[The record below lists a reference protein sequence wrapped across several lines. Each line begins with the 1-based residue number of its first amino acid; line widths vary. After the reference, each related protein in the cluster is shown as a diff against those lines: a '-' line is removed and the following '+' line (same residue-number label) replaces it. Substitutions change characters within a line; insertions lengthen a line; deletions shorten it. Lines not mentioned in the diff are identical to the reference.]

1 LREAELASA
10 WVDPQNVK
18 MTLAA
23 EAHIDE
29 APHSVAERVLIVED
43 EPAARSGLEQLVKS
57 WGFVA
62 ESAGDGEEALQKV
75 TSFRPAI
82 VITDMVMPRMDGI
95 QLLRALQQQ
104 GADATTLLL
113 TAQGTVETAVE
124 AMKEGAYDY
133 LTKPVDIQRL
143 KILLDKIVERLET
156 LREVKALRRQLREHG
171 TFGSI
176 IGNSPEMRKIYQVIE
191 QAAPTNASVLIT
203 GESGTGKELVAQTI
217 HQLSPRATFPF
228 VAINC
233 AAIPETLL
241 ESEIFGH
248 EKGAFTGA
256 ADRRQGCFE
265 LADRGTLF
273 LDEIGEMTPATQ
285 VKLLRV
291 LQERKFRRLG
301 GRTEQTVDVRIL
313 AATNVEPAEA
323 VKQGK
328 LREDLY
334 YRLNVFSFRLPTLR
348 ERKDDLPL
356 LVQSF
361 INEFNSRNQ
370 KAIAGVDQQAMR
382 ILEHYN
388 WPGNVRELRNVI
400 ERATI
405 LSPGPFIEAKH
416 LPPVL
421 AAEPEPQ
428 HQPQLA
434 LAPGTTV
441 EEAERRLI
449 MMTLEHTRD
458 NKTRAAEILGIS
470 LKTLHNKRN
479 KLRLRP
485 KKTE

>member
-1 LREAELASA
+1 VTTTAEGTTILDGTPRVVS
-10 WVDPQNVK
+10 
-18 MTLAA
+18 
-23 EAHIDE
+23 
-29 APHSVAERVLIVED
+29 ERVLIVED
-43 EPAARSGLEQLVKS
+43 DPAARVGLEQLVKS

-62 ESAGDGEEALQKV
+62 ESASDGEEALEKV

-82 VITDMVMPRMDGI
+82 VISDLVMPRMDGLA
-95 QLLRALQQQ
+95 LLRALQQQ
-104 GADATTLLL
+104 GADVTTLLL

-143 KILLDKIVERLET
+143 KILLDKTVERLET
-156 LREVKALRRQLREHG
+156 MREVKALRRQLREHG
-171 TFGSI
+171 TFGSL
-176 IGNSPEMRKIYQVIE
+176 IGNSAEMRKIYQIVE
-191 QAAPTNASVLIT
+191 QAAPTGASVLIT

-217 HQLSPRATFPF
+217 HQLSPRAAHPF

-256 ADRRQGCFE
+256 ADRRPGCFE

-301 GRTEQTVDVRIL
+301 GRTEQSVDVRVI
-313 AATNVEPAEA
+313 AATNADPTEA
-323 VKQGK
+323 VKAGK

-334 YRLNVFSFRLPTLR
+334 YRLNVFAFRLPPLR
-348 ERKDDLPL
+348 ERKDDLAL
-356 LVQSF
+356 LIQAF
-361 INEFNSRNQ
+361 INEFNQRNQ
-370 KAIAGVDQQAMR
+370 KNVQGVDQQAMR
-382 ILEHYN
+382 LLEHYM

-405 LSPGPFIEAKH
+405 LCGGPFIEPKH
-416 LPPVL
+416 LPPTL
-421 AAEPEPQ
+421 AEEPAPE

-449 MMTLEHTRD
+449 LMTLEHTRD

-470 LKTLHNKRN
+470 LKTLHNKLN
-479 KLRLRP
+479 KLRLR
-485 KKTE
+485 KKSE

>member
-1 LREAELASA
+1 VDQRGAGELAVA
-10 WVDPQNVK
+10 VD
-18 MTLAA
+18 
-23 EAHIDE
+23 D
-29 APHSVAERVLIVED
+29 APRVVQERVLIVED
-43 EPAARSGLEQLVKS
+43 DAAARVGLEQLVKS
-57 WGFVA
+57 WGFIA

-82 VITDMVMPRMDGI
+82 VITDMVMPRMDGLT
-95 QLLRALQQQ
+95 LLRALQQQ
-104 GADATTLLL
+104 GADVTTLLL

-133 LTKPVDIQRL
+133 LTKPVDLKRL

-156 LREVKALRRQLREHG
+156 VREVKALRRQLREHG
-171 TFGSI
+171 TFGSL
-176 IGNSPEMRKIYQVIE
+176 IGSSAEMRKLYQVIE
-191 QAAPTNASVLIT
+191 QAAPTSASVLIM

-217 HQLSPRATFPF
+217 HQLSPRAAFPF

-256 ADRRQGCFE
+256 ADRRAGCFE
-265 LADRGTLF
+265 LADHGTLF

-291 LQERKFRRLG
+291 LQERTFRRLG
-301 GRTEQTVDVRIL
+301 GRQEQSVDVRVI
-313 AATNVEPAEA
+313 AATNINPAEA
-323 VKQGK
+323 VQKGT

-334 YRLNVFSFRLPTLR
+334 YRLNVFAMKLPTLR
-348 ERKDDLPL
+348 DRKEDMPL
-356 LVQSF
+356 LIQAF
-361 INEFNSRNQ
+361 INEFNARNQ
-370 KAIAGVDQQAMR
+370 RTVAGVDREAMR
-382 ILEHYN
+382 LLEHYQ

-405 LSPGPFIEAKH
+405 LAPGPFIEAAH
-416 LPPVL
+416 LPPAVTH
-421 AAEPEPQ
+421 EPGPESQ
-428 HQPQLA
+428 AHVA
-434 LAPGTTV
+434 LGPGTTV

-470 LKTLHNKRN
+470 LKTLHNKLN

-485 KKTE
+485 KKNE

>member
-1 LREAELASA
+1 
-10 WVDPQNVK
+10 
-18 MTLAA
+18 MTLLSEDVVSTQA
-23 EAHIDE
+23 ENTV
-29 APHSVAERVLIVED
+29 SERVLIVED
-43 EPAARSGLEQLVKS
+43 DAAARTGLEQLLKT
-57 WGFVA
+57 WGFIA
-62 ESAGDGEEALQKV
+62 ESAADGEEALEKL
-75 TSFRPAI
+75 TTFRPAI
-82 VITDMVMPRMDGI
+82 VISDLVMPRMDGLE
-95 QLLRALQQQ
+95 LLRALQGQ
-104 GADATTLLL
+104 GADVITLLL
-113 TAQGTVETAVE
+113 TAQGTVESAVE

-143 KILLDKIVERLET
+143 KILLDKIVERQST
-156 LREVKALRRQLREHG
+156 LREVKTLRRQLREFG
-171 TFGSI
+171 AFGSM
-176 IGNSPEMRKIYQVIE
+176 IGNSPEMRKIYQVVE
-191 QAAPTNASVLIT
+191 QAAPTSASVLIT

-217 HQLSPRATFPF
+217 HQLSPRNGFPF

-291 LQERKFRRLG
+291 LQERTFRRLG
-301 GRTEQTVDVRIL
+301 GRNEQSVDVRVI
-313 AATNVEPAEA
+313 AATNIDPVEA
-323 VKQGK
+323 VQKGK
-328 LREDLY
+328 LREDLF
-334 YRLNVFSFRLPTLR
+334 YRLNVFALRLPPLR
-348 ERKDDLPL
+348 ERKEDLPL
-356 LVQSF
+356 LVQAF
-361 INEFNSRNQ
+361 ITEFNARNQ
-370 KAIAGVDQQAMR
+370 KSIAGVDPEGMR
-382 ILEHYN
+382 LLDQYA

-405 LSPGPFIEAKH
+405 LAPGPFIEPRY
-416 LPPVL
+416 LPPPLTEERAV
-421 AAEPEPQ
+421 EQRPQ
-428 HQPQLA
+428 VA

-470 LKTLHNKRN
+470 LKTLHNKLN

-485 KKTE
+485 RKAE

>member
-1 LREAELASA
+1 
-10 WVDPQNVK
+10 
-18 MTLAA
+18 MTLVTDRSAG
-23 EAHIDE
+23 
-29 APHSVAERVLIVED
+29 APDTKVVSERVLIVED
-43 EPAARSGLEQLVKS
+43 EPAARIGLEQLVRS
-57 WGFVA
+57 WGFLA
-62 ESAGDGEEALQKV
+62 ESASDGEEALAKV
-75 TSFRPAI
+75 TTFRPAI
-82 VITDMVMPRMDGI
+82 VITDLVMPRLDGLG
-95 QLLRALQQQ
+95 LLRALQSQ
-104 GADATTLLL
+104 GADVTTLLL

-133 LTKPVDIQRL
+133 LTKPVDLQRL

-156 LREVKALRRQLREHG
+156 MREVKALRRQLRESG
-171 TFGSI
+171 TFGSM

-191 QAAPTNASVLIT
+191 QAAPTGASVLIT

-217 HQLSPRATFPF
+217 HQLSPRAKFPF

-256 ADRRQGCFE
+256 AERRQGCFE

-273 LDEIGEMTPATQ
+273 LDEIGEMTPTTQ

-291 LQERKFRRLG
+291 LQEQKFRRVG
-301 GRTEQTVDVRIL
+301 GRTEQSVDVRVL
-313 AATNVEPAEA
+313 AATNIDPVEA
-323 VKQGK
+323 VHTGK
-328 LREDLY
+328 LREDLF
-334 YRLNVFSFRLPTLR
+334 YRLNVFAMRLPPLR
-348 ERKDDLPL
+348 ERKEDLPL

-361 INEFNSRNQ
+361 INEFNTRNQ
-370 KAIAGVDQQAMR
+370 RSIAGVDHQAMR
-382 ILEHYN
+382 MLERHG

-405 LSPGPFIEAKH
+405 IAPGPFIEPKH
-416 LPPVL
+416 LPPSL
-421 AAEPEPQ
+421 AGEPAVTQ
-428 HQPQLA
+428 QPQVA

-470 LKTLHNKRN
+470 LKTLHNKLN

>member
-1 LREAELASA
+1 
-10 WVDPQNVK
+10 VNVR
-18 MTLAA
+18 AA
-23 EAHIDE
+23 GDVAVPVDE
-29 APHSVAERVLIVED
+29 APRAIQERVLIVED
-43 EPAARSGLEQLVKS
+43 DAAARAGLEQLVKA
-57 WGFVA
+57 WGFIA
-62 ESAGDGEEALQKV
+62 ESAADGEEALEKV

-82 VITDMVMPRMDGI
+82 VITDMVMPRMDGLA
-95 QLLRALQQQ
+95 LLRALQQQ
-104 GADATTLLL
+104 GADVTTLLL

-133 LTKPVDIQRL
+133 LTKPVDLKRL
-143 KILLDKIVERLET
+143 KILLDKIVERLDT
-156 LREVKALRRQLREHG
+156 VREVKALRRQLREHG
-171 TFGSI
+171 TFGPL
-176 IGNSPEMRKIYQVIE
+176 IGSAPEMRKLYQIIE
-191 QAAPTNASVLIT
+191 QAAPTSASVLIM

-217 HQLSPRATFPF
+217 HQLSPRAAFPF

-256 ADRRQGCFE
+256 ADRRAGCFE
-265 LADRGTLF
+265 LADHGTLF

-291 LQERKFRRLG
+291 LQERTFRRLG
-301 GRTEQTVDVRIL
+301 GRQEQSVDVRVI
-313 AATNVEPAEA
+313 AATNIDPAEA
-323 VKQGK
+323 VQKGR

-334 YRLNVFSFRLPTLR
+334 YRLNVFAMKLPTLR
-348 ERKDDLPL
+348 DRREDLPL
-356 LVQSF
+356 LIQSF
-361 INEFNSRNQ
+361 INEFNGRNQ
-370 KAIAGVDQQAMR
+370 RSIAGVDHEAMR
-382 ILEHYN
+382 LLEHYQ

-405 LSPGPFIEAKH
+405 LAPGPFIEAAH
-416 LPPVL
+416 LPPVVTH
-421 AAEPEPQ
+421 EPGPEPQ
-428 HQPQLA
+428 AQVA
-434 LAPGTTV
+434 LGPGTTV

-470 LKTLHNKRN
+470 LKTLHNKLN

>member
-1 LREAELASA
+1 
-10 WVDPQNVK
+10 
-18 MTLAA
+18 MTTTAG
-23 EAHIDE
+23 
-29 APHSVAERVLIVED
+29 ERVLIVED
-43 EPAARSGLEQLVKS
+43 EPATRVGLTELVRT
-57 WGFVA
+57 WGFTA
-62 ESAGDGEEALQKV
+62 ASAGDGQEALERI
-75 TSFRPAI
+75 TEFRPAI
-82 VITDMVMPRMDGI
+82 IISDLVMPRMGGLD
-95 QLLRALQQQ
+95 LLRALASD
-104 GADATTLLL
+104 GGEYTIVIL

-133 LTKPVDIQRL
+133 LTKPIEPQRL
-143 KILLDKIVERLET
+143 KILLDKIVERQDT
-156 LREVKALRRQLREHG
+156 LREVKVLRKQLREHG
-171 TFGSI
+171 TYGKMIGS
-176 IGNSPEMRKIYQVIE
+176 SPQMRKTYQIIE
-191 QAAPTNASVLIT
+191 QAAPTSASVLIT

-217 HQLSPRATFPF
+217 HQLSPRGSFPF

-256 ADRRQGCFE
+256 GERRPGCFE

-291 LQERKFRRLG
+291 LQERRFRRLG
-301 GRTEQTVDVRIL
+301 GRVEQSVDVRVI
-313 AATNVEPAEA
+313 AATNIDPVEA
-323 VKQGK
+323 VKVGK

-348 ERKDDLPL
+348 ERKEDLPL
-356 LVQSF
+356 LVQAF
-361 INEFNSRNQ
+361 INEFNTRNQ
-370 KAIAGVDQQAMR
+370 KSIAGLDQQAMR
-382 ILEHYN
+382 MIEQHP

-405 LSPGPFIEAKH
+405 LAPGPFIEAKH

-421 AAEPEPQ
+421 AEEPQAQ

-434 LAPGTTV
+434 LSPGTTV

-449 MMTLEHTRD
+449 MMT
-458 NKTRAAEILGIS
+458 
-470 LKTLHNKRN
+470 
-479 KLRLRP
+479 
-485 KKTE
+485 

>member
-1 LREAELASA
+1 MTVTDVSVPNG
-10 WVDPQNVK
+10 VDVATK
-18 MTLAA
+18 
-23 EAHIDE
+23 
-29 APHSVAERVLIVED
+29 SVAERVLIVED
-43 EPAARSGLEQLVKS
+43 DTAARVGLEQLVKS

-62 ESAGDGEEALQKV
+62 ESAADGEEALEKV

-82 VITDMVMPRMDGI
+82 VITDMVMPRMDGLA
-95 QLLRALQQQ
+95 LLRALQQQ
-104 GADATTLLL
+104 GADVTTLLL

-133 LTKPVDIQRL
+133 LTKPVDIPRF
-143 KILLDKIVERLET
+143 KVLLDRVVERLET

-171 TFGSI
+171 TFGSL
-176 IGNSPEMRKIYQVIE
+176 IGNSPEMRKTYQNIE
-191 QAAPTNASVLIT
+191 QAAPTSASVLIT
-203 GESGTGKELVAQTI
+203 GDSGTGKELVAQTI
-217 HQLSPRATFPF
+217 HQLSPRAAFPF

-273 LDEIGEMTPATQ
+273 LDEIGEMTPQTQ

-301 GRTEQTVDVRIL
+301 GRTEQSVDVRVI
-313 AATNVEPAEA
+313 AATNIDPLEA
-323 VKQGK
+323 VQAGK

-334 YRLNVFSFRLPTLR
+334 YRLNVFAFRLPPLR
-348 ERKDDLPL
+348 ERKEDLPL
-356 LVQSF
+356 LVQAF
-361 INEFNSRNQ
+361 ISEFNARNQ
-370 KAIAGVDQQAMR
+370 KSVAGVDHQAMR
-382 ILEHYN
+382 MLEQYT

-405 LSPGPFIEAKH
+405 LAPGPLIEPKH
-416 LPPVL
+416 LPPTLSNEV
-421 AAEPEPQ
+421 PVS
-428 HQPQLA
+428 HQPQVA
-434 LAPGTTV
+434 LSPGTTV

-470 LKTLHNKRN
+470 LKTLHNKLN

-485 KKTE
+485 PKKAD

>member
-1 LREAELASA
+1 VTTTTVNGNS
-10 WVDPQNVK
+10 V
-18 MTLAA
+18 LAA
-23 EAHIDE
+23 EQKGT
-29 APHSVAERVLIVED
+29 SERVLIVED
-43 EPAARSGLEQLVKS
+43 DAAARIGLEQLVRS

-62 ESAGDGEEALQKV
+62 ESACDGEEALEKL
-75 TSFRPAI
+75 TTFRPAI
-82 VITDMVMPRMDGI
+82 VITDLVMPRMDGLA
-95 QLLRALQQQ
+95 LLRALPQQ
-104 GADATTLLL
+104 GAADVTTLLL
-113 TAQGTVETAVE
+113 TAQGTVDSAVE

-143 KILLDKIVERLET
+143 KNLLDKIVERFET
-156 LREVKALRRQLREHG
+156 MREVKALRRQLREHG
-171 TFGSI
+171 TFGPL
-176 IGNSPEMRKIYQVIE
+176 IGNSPEMRKIYQVVE
-191 QAAPTNASVLIT
+191 LAAPTAASVLIT

-217 HQLSPRATFPF
+217 HQLSPRASFPF
-228 VAINC
+228 IAINC

-291 LQERKFRRLG
+291 LQERTFRRLG
-301 GRTEQTVDVRIL
+301 GRTEQSVDVRVI
-313 AATNVEPAEA
+313 AATNVDPAEA
-323 VKQGK
+323 VQKGK

-334 YRLNVFSFRLPTLR
+334 YRLNVFAFRLPTLR
-348 ERKDDLPL
+348 ERKEDLPL
-356 LVQSF
+356 LVQAF
-361 INEFNSRNQ
+361 INEFNTRNQ
-370 KAIAGVDQQAMR
+370 RTIAGLDQQAMR
-382 ILEHYN
+382 MLEQYA

-405 LSPGPFIEAKH
+405 LAPGPFIEVKH

-421 AAEPEPQ
+421 AQEPPAQ
-428 HQPQLA
+428 HQAQLA
-434 LAPGTTV
+434 LSPGTTV

-449 MMTLEHTRD
+449 MMTLAHTRD

-470 LKTLHNKRN
+470 LKTLHNKLN

>member
-1 LREAELASA
+1 
-10 WVDPQNVK
+10 
-18 MTLAA
+18 MTTTTTAGTA
-23 EAHIDE
+23 VGVTDDTQKT
-29 APHSVAERVLIVED
+29 VAERVLIVED
-43 EPAARSGLEQLVKS
+43 DSAARVGLEQLVKS

-62 ESAGDGEEALQKV
+62 ESASDGEEALEKV
-75 TSFRPAI
+75 TTFRPAI
-82 VITDMVMPRMDGI
+82 VISDVVMPRMDGLA
-95 QLLRALQQQ
+95 LLRALQQQ
-104 GADATTLLL
+104 GADVTTLLL

-133 LTKPVDIQRL
+133 LTKPIDIQRL

-156 LREVKALRRQLREHG
+156 MREVKALRRQLREHG
-171 TFGSI
+171 TFGTL
-176 IGNSPEMRKIYQVIE
+176 IGNSPEMRKIYSVIE
-191 QAAPTNASVLIT
+191 QASPTGASVLIT

-217 HQLSPRATFPF
+217 HQLSPRASFPF

-265 LADRGTLF
+265 LSDRGTLF

-301 GRTEQTVDVRIL
+301 GRTEQSVDVRVI
-313 AATNVEPAEA
+313 AATNVDPLEA

-328 LREDLY
+328 LREDLF
-334 YRLNVFSFRLPTLR
+334 YRLNVFAFRLPPLR
-348 ERKDDLPL
+348 ERKEDLQL
-356 LVQSF
+356 LVQAF
-361 INEFNSRNQ
+361 INEFNMRNQ
-370 KAIAGVDQQAMR
+370 KNIAAVDHQAMR
-382 ILEHYN
+382 MLDHYA

-405 LSPGPFIEAKH
+405 LAPGPFIEAKH
-416 LPPVL
+416 LP
-421 AAEPEPQ
+421 Q
-428 HQPQLA
+428 HQPQVA

-449 MMTLEHTRD
+449 LMTLEHTRD

-470 LKTLHNKRN
+470 LKTLHNKLN
-479 KLRLRP
+479 KLRLR

>member
-1 LREAELASA
+1 LTTTTSDDALTG
-10 WVDPQNVK
+10 D
-18 MTLAA
+18 AA
-23 EAHIDE
+23 QG
-29 APHSVAERVLIVED
+29 VAERVLIVED
-43 EPAARSGLEQLVKS
+43 DVAARVGLEQLVKS
-57 WGFVA
+57 WGFIA
-62 ESAGDGEEALQKV
+62 ESAGDGEEALGKV

-82 VITDMVMPRMDGI
+82 VITDLVMPRMDGLG
-95 QLLRALQQQ
+95 LLRALQQQ

-171 TFGSI
+171 TFGSLV
-176 IGNSPEMRKIYQVIE
+176 GNSPEMRKIYQVVE
-191 QAAPTNASVLIT
+191 QAAPTSASVLIT
-203 GESGTGKELVAQTI
+203 GQSGTGKELVAQTI
-217 HQLSPRATFPF
+217 HQLSPRASFPF
-228 VAINC
+228 IAINC

-265 LADRGTLF
+265 LANRGTLF

-291 LQERKFRRLG
+291 LQDQKFRRLG
-301 GRTEQTVDVRIL
+301 GQVEQSVDVRMI
-313 AATNVEPAEA
+313 AATNLDPVEA
-323 VKQGK
+323 VKLGK

-334 YRLNVFSFRLPTLR
+334 YRLNVFSLRLPPLR
-348 ERKDDLPL
+348 ERTEDLPL
-356 LVQSF
+356 LIQAF
-361 INEFNSRNQ
+361 INEFNTRNH
-370 KAIAGVDQQAMR
+370 KSIAGVDQQVMR
-382 ILEHYN
+382 MFDQYA

-405 LSPGPFIEAKH
+405 LSSGPFIEPKH
-416 LPPVL
+416 LPPTLGDERPAAQQPQMAL
-421 AAEPEPQ
+421 AA
-428 HQPQLA
+428 
-434 LAPGTTV
+434 GITV

-470 LKTLHNKRN
+470 LKTLHNKLN

-485 KKTE
+485 GKQE

>member
-1 LREAELASA
+1 LRRER
-10 WVDPQNVK
+10 VQDDNVK
-18 MTLAA
+18 MTLLEESAVNAKAA
-23 EAHIDE
+23 
-29 APHSVAERVLIVED
+29 AERVLIVED
-43 EPAARSGLEQLVKS
+43 DNSARVGLEQLVKS

-62 ESAGDGEEALQKV
+62 ESAVDGEEALEKV

-82 VITDMVMPRMDGI
+82 VISDLVMPRLDGLG
-95 QLLRALQQQ
+95 LLRALQTQ
-104 GADATTLLL
+104 GADVTTLLL

-143 KILLDKIVERLET
+143 KILLDKVVERLAT
-156 LREVKALRRQLREHG
+156 QREVKSLRRQLREQG
-171 TFGSI
+171 TFGTM
-176 IGNSPEMRKIYQVIE
+176 IGNSPEMRKIYSVIE
-191 QAAPTNASVLIT
+191 QAAPTGASVLIT
-203 GESGTGKELVAQTI
+203 GESGTGKEMVAQTI
-217 HQLSPRATFPF
+217 HQLSPRAAHPF

-273 LDEIGEMTPATQ
+273 LDEIGEMTPSTQ

-291 LQERKFRRLG
+291 LQERTFRRLG
-301 GRTEQTVDVRIL
+301 GRNEQSVDVRVI
-313 AATNVEPAEA
+313 AATNVDPAEA
-323 VKQGK
+323 VAKGK
-328 LREDLY
+328 LREDLF
-334 YRLNVFSFRLPTLR
+334 YRLNVFALALPPLR
-348 ERKDDLPL
+348 SRKDDLPL
-356 LVQSF
+356 LIQAFVT
-361 INEFNSRNQ
+361 EFNARNQ
-370 KAIAGVDQQAMR
+370 KSVSGVDQQAMR
-382 ILEHYN
+382 MLEQYN

-405 LSPGPFIEAKH
+405 LAGGPFIEPKH
-416 LPPVL
+416 LPPSLVN
-421 AAEPEPQ
+421 EPAPPQ
-428 HQPQLA
+428 QAQVA

-449 MMTLEHTRD
+449 VMTLEHTRD

-470 LKTLHNKRN
+470 LKTLHNKLNR
-479 KLRLRP
+479 LRLRP
-485 KKTE
+485 KRNDD